1 MVGDDRFKTDDPE
14 NVSEEIVGS
23 IGLSFTE
30 FNTTHVITSAD
41 SRSSVRATDVLVS
54 VWKRG
59 RSFHLMPELSGSD
72 DPKKRYCK
80 VFGTRHCDCQ
90 KLPDAPN
97 FYTCIPGRYC
107 GNFF

>member
-1 MVGDDRFKTDDPE
+1 MVPGDDRFKTDDPE

-30 FNTTHVITSAD
+30 FNTTHVIMSAD

-72 DPKKRYCK
+72 DPKKWYS
-80 VFGTRHCDCQ
+80 
-90 KLPDAPN
+90 
-97 FYTCIPGRYC
+97 
-107 GNFF
+107 